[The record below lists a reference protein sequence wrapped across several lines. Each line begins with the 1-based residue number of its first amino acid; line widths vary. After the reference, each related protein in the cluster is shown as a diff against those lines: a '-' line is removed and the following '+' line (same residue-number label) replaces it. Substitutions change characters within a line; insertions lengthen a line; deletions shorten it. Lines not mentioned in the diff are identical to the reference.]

1 LCKTTPGA
9 NEARDRSSL
18 NSTHRSQTETSLFV
32 AGLDSAVARLAAASL
47 DAPIDAERPYA
58 ELWLG
63 THVNGAAQVQI
74 SPNEWRPLAAW
85 LAADSTRLLGERCV
99 AQFGVGELPFL
110 LKVLSVAQALSIQAH
125 PDSRRAPQLHRE
137 QPQHYK
143 DPRHKPEMAVAI
155 TPFEALCGFR
165 TAADIARQLGAT
177 PELAAA
183 LGDEAVRALQSP
195 GDDERGALAT
205 ALRALMNVPDDRLA
219 SLLQQLVARLRA
231 APDSDPRS
239 ELLLR
244 LHNAY
249 PHDVGVFCSL
259 LLNHI
264 TLQPGEGVFL
274 AANEPHAYLSG
285 DCVEC
290 MACSDNVVRAG
301 LTPKY
306 KDKVTLVDM
315 LTYTSG
321 PVDVLAGAVGSVA
334 GERDYP
340 SPVPEFWLKQVEINH
355 EHQLAARDGPS
366 VVLVLEG
373 RGDVGGVA
381 VESGNAVFVPHN
393 TAVALKSE
401 SSNAAPQRF
410 RVFVAMVNLQ

>member
-1 LCKTTPGA
+1 
-9 NEARDRSSL
+9 
-18 NSTHRSQTETSLFV
+18 
-32 AGLDSAVARLAAASL
+32 
-47 DAPIDAERPYA
+47 
-58 ELWLG
+58 
-63 THVNGAAQVQI
+63 VQL

-85 LAADSTRLLGERCV
+85 LAADSARLLGEKCV
-99 AQFGVGELPFL
+99 AQFAVGELPFL

-125 PDSRRAPQLHRE
+125 PDSQRAPILHRE
-137 QPQHYK
+137 QPAHYK

-165 TAADIARQLGAT
+165 TAPEIVTQLGAT
-177 PELAAA
+177 PELAEA
-183 LGDEAVRALQSP
+183 LGEEAVRALRSAAN
-195 GDDERGALAT
+195 DDERAALAT
-205 ALRALMNVPDDRLA
+205 ALRALMNVPDDQLVA
-219 SLLQQLVARLRA
+219 LLQKLVARLRA
-231 APDSDPRS
+231 TPLAANDTRG

-244 LHNAY
+244 LHDAY
-249 PHDVGVFCSL
+249 PGDVGVFCSL

-301 LTPKY
+301 LTPKF

-321 PVDVLAGAVGSVA
+321 PVDVLAGAVGNVA

-355 EHQLAARDGPS
+355 EHQLVAREGPS

-373 RGDVGGVA
+373 RGRVGEIS

-393 TAVALKSE
+393 TAVELKSE

-410 RVFVAMVNLQ
+410 RVFVAMVNLK